1 MAQVYVKYNP
11 YRLRTQ
17 IAVNGHEIETDSSLY
32 KLVKGKRLQEWIG
45 KFPQMLRTE
54 FNSIEFDLEFSGMN
68 LDWDDFQE
76 SFRQAENAGIIR
88 IQGLHFEEI
97 QSDEEVADKIGQI
110 FCDLQEGPI
119 DDFRDTKLLKA
130 FDNVQNAVFPINVIA
145 TMSAGKSTL
154 INALLHKKLMPSKS
168 EACTAAI
175 IEILD
180 RNTAVFSADV
190 FDKQGEFLLDV
201 KELTYDIMS
210 ELNEDERVSRIE
222 AEGNIPFLD
231 SRSMALMLVDTPGP
245 NNSQNQAHK
254 NTTYQAI
261 RDDSNN
267 LILYVLNGTQL
278 KTKDDARLLR
288 YAAGQIKK
296 GGKQVRDRFLFVVN
310 KMDEFN
316 PEEEDIAKT
325 ILSVKDYLSQY
336 GIEDPQ
342 IFPCSAFAAL
352 NIRTYLKDIDIGRL
366 TWEQMS
372 QMPSAAGD
380 TLPMIYKFVNHK
392 SMHLEQYS
400 TLSPSAQSELNY
412 RLMKAQE
419 RGDIKEQAL
428 IHCGICSIEAAI
440 TAYVKKYAKT
450 KKIKDLAETFEEVLE
465 SSQVLVKAKTEVAK
479 NEEAARECAKRA
491 ALVKEMIED
500 GKEAEKFKEKIA
512 QLNPMGMITDK
523 AEKLK
528 ESASAKTVAIFRR
541 YGETITSREEAKRL
555 VSQFADMSSDS
566 IAEISSELESVIHH
580 EVVDTGEK
588 ILMEYQEKLFR
599 LDESA
604 ASMHLDFATVD
615 LVKGVLSS
623 MRETVKGWNSDE
635 FAADAVKDVGKTE
648 YETRTYY
655 EKTGQKE
662 EEIITG
668 SHQEKIGTRKVKTG
682 SHRQKVGTKKVKNP
696 KKQTLFGF
704 LKFWEEDYI
713 EEAVYK
719 DIDDYED
726 EDVYET
732 VMDYKTIMRDVYE
745 LREETIEKFSA
756 ETDLI
761 QTGLIRRFRQNLDE
775 GIESAL
781 AYAYEQV
788 SGMKKQFA
796 SSFDALDRLIEQ
808 KYNELDQ
815 CANNQSLREAELEKN
830 QNLLNWIAGY
840 REMIDKILDM

>member
-1 MAQVYVKYNP
+1 
-11 YRLRTQ
+11 
-17 IAVNGHEIETDSSLY
+17 
-32 KLVKGKRLQEWIG
+32 
-45 KFPQMLRTE
+45 
-54 FNSIEFDLEFSGMN
+54 
-68 LDWDDFQE
+68 
-76 SFRQAENAGIIR
+76 
-88 IQGLHFEEI
+88 
-97 QSDEEVADKIGQI
+97 
-110 FCDLQEGPI
+110 
-119 DDFRDTKLLKA
+119 
-130 FDNVQNAVFPINVIA
+130 
-145 TMSAGKSTL
+145 
-154 INALLHKKLMPSKS
+154 
-168 EACTAAI
+168 
-175 IEILD
+175 
-180 RNTAVFSADV
+180 
-190 FDKQGEFLLDV
+190 
-201 KELTYDIMS
+201 
-210 ELNEDERVSRIE
+210 
-222 AEGNIPFLD
+222 
-231 SRSMALMLVDTPGP
+231 
-245 NNSQNQAHK
+245 
-254 NTTYQAI
+254 
-261 RDDSNN
+261 
-267 LILYVLNGTQL
+267 
-278 KTKDDARLLR
+278 
-288 YAAGQIKK
+288 
-296 GGKQVRDRFLFVVN
+296 
-310 KMDEFN
+310 MDEFN
-316 PEEEDIAKT
+316 PDEEDIAKT
-325 ILSVKDYLSQY
+325 ILSAKDYLSQY

-342 IFPCSAFAAL
+342 IFPCSAFTAL

-512 QLNPMGMITDK
+512 QLNPMGMIADK

-635 FAADAVKDVGKTE
+635 FAADTVKDVGKTE

-815 CANNQSLREAELEKN
+815 CANNQRLREAELEKN

>member
-1 MAQVYVKYNP
+1 
-11 YRLRTQ
+11 
-17 IAVNGHEIETDSSLY
+17 
-32 KLVKGKRLQEWIG
+32 
-45 KFPQMLRTE
+45 
-54 FNSIEFDLEFSGMN
+54 
-68 LDWDDFQE
+68 
-76 SFRQAENAGIIR
+76 
-88 IQGLHFEEI
+88 
-97 QSDEEVADKIGQI
+97 
-110 FCDLQEGPI
+110 
-119 DDFRDTKLLKA
+119 
-130 FDNVQNAVFPINVIA
+130 
-145 TMSAGKSTL
+145 
-154 INALLHKKLMPSKS
+154 
-168 EACTAAI
+168 
-175 IEILD
+175 
-180 RNTAVFSADV
+180 
-190 FDKQGEFLLDV
+190 
-201 KELTYDIMS
+201 
-210 ELNEDERVSRIE
+210 
-222 AEGNIPFLD
+222 
-231 SRSMALMLVDTPGP
+231 
-245 NNSQNQAHK
+245 
-254 NTTYQAI
+254 
-261 RDDSNN
+261 
-267 LILYVLNGTQL
+267 
-278 KTKDDARLLR
+278 
-288 YAAGQIKK
+288 
-296 GGKQVRDRFLFVVN
+296 
-310 KMDEFN
+310 
-316 PEEEDIAKT
+316 
-325 ILSVKDYLSQY
+325 
-336 GIEDPQ
+336 
-342 IFPCSAFAAL
+342 
-352 NIRTYLKDIDIGRL
+352 
-366 TWEQMS
+366 
-372 QMPSAAGD
+372 
-380 TLPMIYKFVNHK
+380 
-392 SMHLEQYS
+392 
-400 TLSPSAQSELNY
+400 
-412 RLMKAQE
+412 MKAQE

-615 LVKGVLSS
+615 LVKGVLSN

-635 FAADAVKDVGKTE
+635 FAADTVKDVGKTE

-815 CANNQSLREAELEKN
+815 CANNQRLREAELEKN
-830 QNLLNWIAGY
+830 QNLLNWIVGY